1 MLCNQGIRWARVW
14 IGYVKV
20 GFLRSTFY
28 PLDLLGQAISL
39 FTYLMIFF
47 LILSNTGQD
56 LVSGFNYWLYVSI
69 FYVVIQMP
77 QAGVFTGDIRSGRI
91 LLIETQPTRHLL
103 RLHGQ
108 LLGQR
113 LPYAVLCLVVFF
125 LFVSERPSGYQLM
138 LLPFFL
144 LFSFTFALTL
154 DALISLAAFSVPY
167 VLGVGEL
174 KSNAL
179 LLFSGIII
187 FPPELPWILDDIAYC
202 TPFPWL
208 VYEPAI
214 AFAEGEN
221 QLKVCFIQLVWSI
234 VLGGFYLFF
243 ERRIYSRQATF
254 GG

>member
-1 MLCNQGIRWARVW
+1 MLCNQVIRWARVW

-20 GFLRSTFY
+20 GLQRSTFY

-47 LILSNTGQD
+47 LILSNAGQD

-77 QAGVFTGDIRSGRI
+77 EAGVFTGDIRSGRI

-108 LLGQR
+108 LFGQR
-113 LPYAVLCLVVFF
+113 LPYAALCLVVFF
-125 LFVSERPSGYQLM
+125 LFVSEPPSGYQLM

-154 DALISLAAFSVPY
+154 DALISLAAFSVP
-167 VLGVGEL
+167 
-174 KSNAL
+174 
-179 LLFSGIII
+179 
-187 FPPELPWILDDIAYC
+187 
-202 TPFPWL
+202 
-208 VYEPAI
+208 
-214 AFAEGEN
+214 
-221 QLKVCFIQLVWSI
+221 
-234 VLGGFYLFF
+234 
-243 ERRIYSRQATF
+243 
-254 GG
+254 